1 VASSETQEDCLW
13 GACFKQ
19 EDHVVTR
26 EIVGET
32 ILVPI
37 RGKLAD
43 MQRIFTL
50 NEVGAYIWTHLDGS
64 RDLEEICQGLE
75 TKFDVRR
82 EQAESDLNEFV
93 SELLEAELIL
103 GDV

>member
-1 VASSETQEDCLW
+1 MASTETQDDRYW
-13 GACFKQ
+13 DACFKQ
-19 EDHVVTR
+19 EAHVVTR

-50 NEVGAYIWTHLDGS
+50 NEVGEYIWTHLDGS
-64 RDLEEICQGLE
+64 RDLETICQGIE
-75 TKFDVRR
+75 TNFEVSRA
-82 EQAESDLNEFV
+82 QAETDLNEFIT
-93 SELLEAELIL
+93 ELLQAELIV

>member
-1 VASSETQEDCLW
+1 VTTPGNTEHGYWGKKYKRDET
-13 GACFKQ
+13 
-19 EDHVVTR
+19 VVTR

-50 NEVGAYIWTHLDGS
+50 NDVGAYIWAGLDGERS
-64 RDLEEICQGLE
+64 LGEICEDLQSD
-75 TKFDVRR
+75 FDVER
-82 EQAESDLNEFV
+82 EQAERDVSDFI
-93 SELLEAELIL
+93 SELIEAELIF
-103 GDV
+103 GMV